1 MNENLYSIQM
11 EQNVLCILMITEGAD
26 QYVEQLDE
34 SDFYAS
40 RHAFIFRQIKKLHSE
55 GKSYDIEV
63 IADVIKRIPHEGVD
77 EEYLKEILRDSTSS
91 AHRIAAYIDVLK
103 DHARRRTLF
112 NAGEQIKRIASDITK
127 YDAIEAVAQSEGVL
141 AQLETNEESDT
152 VDTAFNISIDLFR
165 TIDERMRMRAEGKE
179 QINGVRTGL
188 SDLDKQI
195 GIVQNSDLVIIG
207 ARPSMGKTAFAQT
220 LMLDISLIQ
229 QKPVLFQ
236 SAEMSKAQIGSR
248 LVAALGEIN
257 LRHITSSDIPD
268 EHWRDFTKATE
279 MLEKAKLLI
288 DDKEI
293 PSLQDIRKNCRR
305 LKKQYGSIG
314 AVFVDYLTLL
324 KPPVKSDNLHITTGE
339 TVKGL
344 KAIAKEF
351 NCPVFCLAQL
361 SRKVE
366 ERKDSRPMNS
376 DLRESGNIEEAANII
391 LFLYRDEYYNK
402 GTQEAGICEVIATKV
417 RDGIV
422 GTVKVATELQYS
434 RFCDLAHY
442 GDDY

>member
-1 MNENLYSIQM
+1 M
-11 EQNVLCILMITEGAD
+11 
-26 QYVEQLDE
+26 
-34 SDFYAS
+34 
-40 RHAFIFRQIKKLHSE
+40 
-55 GKSYDIEV
+55 
-63 IADVIKRIPHEGVD
+63 
-77 EEYLKEILRDSTSS
+77 
-91 AHRIAAYIDVLK
+91 
-103 DHARRRTLF
+103 
-112 NAGEQIKRIASDITK
+112 
-127 YDAIEAVAQSEGVL
+127 

-324 KPPVKSDNLHITTGE
+324 KPPV
-339 TVKGL
+339 
-344 KAIAKEF
+344 
-351 NCPVFCLAQL
+351 
-361 SRKVE
+361 
-366 ERKDSRPMNS
+366 
-376 DLRESGNIEEAANII
+376 
-391 LFLYRDEYYNK
+391 
-402 GTQEAGICEVIATKV
+402 
-417 RDGIV
+417 
-422 GTVKVATELQYS
+422 
-434 RFCDLAHY
+434 
-442 GDDY
+442 